1 MPEYTLKLSSQ
12 GVELLLAAL
21 GELKLRDSID
31 LYFDIRS
38 QVMQQNEENQAQVAQ
53 PATSPVAVQEQ
64 AEYMSEVGNSV
75 PRVKAEPVK
84 PK

>member
-38 QVMQQNEENQAQVAQ
+38 QVMQQNEENQA
-53 PATSPVAVQEQ
+53 TSPTIV
-64 AEYMSEVGNSV
+64 
-75 PRVKAEPVK
+75 
-84 PK
+84 